1 MALRNTE
8 DLFMESELH
17 TTVPNL
23 RERIIAVLEARKL
36 SYKQLTEYL
45 GVTEEQL
52 DHALEQNTIEIRTLE
67 QISKELRIPL
77 YSFFRHPEDSEELQ
91 EQPYYNVNI
100 WAPEEMHMRVE
111 NENLRAE
118 VDRLRLQI
126 AHKELLIQGL
136 EEQLKKNT

>member
-1 MALRNTE
+1 
-8 DLFMESELH
+8 MEFDLH

-23 RERIIAVLEARKL
+23 KERIVAVLTARKL
-36 SYKQLTEYL
+36 TYKQLTEYL
-45 GVTEEQL
+45 NMTEQQL

-77 YSFFRHPEDSEELQ
+77 YSFFRHPEEGETFG

-111 NENLRAE
+111 NDNLRAE
-118 VDRLRLQI
+118 VDRLRLEI
-126 AHKELLIQGL
+126 ARKELLIQGL
-136 EEQLKKNT
+136 EQQLKKQN